1 MKMPVSEPIYMQ
13 GHSTDKDFAHIML
26 IRESQAVRA
35 RSLCILSDL
44 LCTPAPATQPSVLH
58 RTGSAALVQQ
68 RGKQEHLPRVA
79 EGAER
84 KFSQLLAPSTLG
96 RKDEHLAALTI
107 TERCTIIISEWDLR
121 KKMTHSQQST
131 MRP

>member
-1 MKMPVSEPIYMQ
+1 MQ
-13 GHSTDKDFAHIML
+13 GHSTDEDFTHIML

-35 RSLCILSDL
+35 RTLCFLSQL

-58 RTGSAALVQQ
+58 CTGSAALVQQ
-68 RGKQEHLPRVA
+68 RGKQEHSPRMA

-84 KFSQLLAPSTLG
+84 KFSQFLAPSALG
-96 RKDEHLAALTI
+96 RKDEHLIALTI

-121 KKMTHSQQST
+121 KKTTHSKQSVT
-131 MRP
+131 RP